1 MVFKIVYDKLAY
13 KIYPV
18 INNTFDARC
27 TEVLM
32 DQELKSHPAD
42 GKVILYVGN
51 RYDYGYKHLGLG
63 FEHYTFFNTLLNMKY
78 SLIYFDIDR
87 IIRRYGSNKT
97 SEMLKEAAYYYR
109 PDYLFYFHFRD
120 WIKHSVWKDISNNT
134 STTTII
140 WLADDHWRYEDTKHV
155 WKLFDVIITT
165 DRKGYERRQK
175 EGFQNVIVSQWGC
188 NHFLYTRL
196 DIPKIFDVSFVGRRY
211 GARQNFINR
220 LTEQGVKVDT
230 FGPGWKH
237 SGRVSQSD
245 LIKIYNQSKICLN
258 ISESSKGEKI
268 QIKGRDF
275 EVPGCG
281 SLLLT
286 NGDSN
291 ISEYFIPAEE
301 IITYS
306 DVNDAAEKIKYYLA
320 NEKERE
326 RVCLNGYN
334 RVRRQHSMEKRFLD
348 IFSNIQCKQR

>member
-1 MVFKIVYDKLAY
+1 MIFKIVYNKLIY

-18 INNTFDARC
+18 INNIFDTRC
-27 TEVLM
+27 SEVLV
-32 DQELKSHPAD
+32 DQELKNYPAN

-51 RYDYGYKHLGLG
+51 RYDYGNKYLGLS

-78 SLIYFDIDR
+78 SIIYFDIDR
-87 IIRRYGSNKT
+87 ILQKYGPNKT
-97 SEMLKEAAYYYR
+97 SEILRDAAYYYR
-109 PDYLFYFHFRD
+109 PDYLFYFHFLD
-120 WIKHSVWKDISNNT
+120 WIKHGVWKEISNDT
-134 STTTII
+134 SAKTII
-140 WLADDHWRYEDTKHV
+140 WLADDHWRYEDTKPV

-165 DRKGYERRQK
+165 DRNSYKRRQK
-175 EGFQNVIVSQWGC
+175 EGFQNVILSQWGC
-188 NHFLYTRL
+188 NHFLYNRL
-196 DIPKIFDVSFVGRRY
+196 NIPKIFDVSFVGRRY
-211 GARQNFINR
+211 GVRPDFINR
-220 LTEQGVKVDT
+220 LKEHGVKVDT

-237 SGRVSQSD
+237 SNRVSQSD

-286 NGDSN
+286 NGNSN
-291 ISEYFIPAEE
+291 ISEYFTPGEE

-320 NEKERE
+320 NEKEFE
-326 RVCLNGYN
+326 SICSNGYN
-334 RVRRQHSMEKRFLD
+334 RVINQHTMEKRFLD
-348 IFSNIQCKQR
+348 IFSNI